1 MSLLVEMLLKVI
13 QDGYNR
19 SSQDIEPQDNRDSLV
34 EYVSVFGKL
43 IPKLYESQLVLKIE
57 MMDLQKMKK
66 VQDELQ

>member
-1 MSLLVEMLLKVI
+1 MLLKVI

-43 IPKLYESQLVLKIE
+43 IPRLYESQLVLKIE